1 MSKQKL
7 KAFTLMELT
16 ITMLI
21 SAISIGMAF
30 YMFQYFQQLFLRQQK
45 QRQERFSYSLFK
57 HLLEQD
63 MGRSVWLKT
72 SENGLICENEFG
84 NISYE
89 FAPKFI
95 VRNQNT
101 VQKDTFLIQTVNLD
115 MTPRIQHLPSE
126 ELTDHINLN
135 IRFENKE
142 HEFDYHRIYS
152 AQQLLQLESGITN

>member
-1 MSKQKL
+1 MKTLKL

-16 ITMLI
+16 IAMLI

-30 YMFQYFQQLFLRQQK
+30 YMFQYFQQLFLQQQK

-63 MGRSVWLKT
+63 IDRSVWLKT
-72 SENGLICENEFG
+72 SENGLICENEFE

-101 VQKDTFLIQTVNLD
+101 VEKDTFLIQTVNLD
-115 MTPRIQHLPSE
+115 TTPRIQHLPSE
-126 ELTDHINLN
+126 ELTDHIHLN

-142 HEFDYHRIYS
+142 HQFDYHKIYS
-152 AQQLLQLESGITN
+152 AQQLLQLDSEVTN

>member
-1 MSKQKL
+1 
-7 KAFTLMELT
+7 MELP
-16 ITMLI
+16 IAMLI

-45 QRQERFSYSLFK
+45 QRQERFSYSLFR
-57 HLLEQD
+57 HLLQQD
-63 MGRSVWLKT
+63 ISRSVWLKT
-72 SENGLICENEFG
+72 SENGLICEDESG

-89 FAPKFI
+89 FAPTFI

-126 ELTDHINLN
+126 ELTDHVSLD
-135 IRFENKE
+135 IRFENK
-142 HEFDYHRIYS
+142 HHQFDYHKIYS

>member
-1 MSKQKL
+1 MKTLKL

-16 ITMLI
+16 IAMLI

-30 YMFQYFQQLFLRQQK
+30 YMFQYFQQLFLQQQK

-63 MGRSVWLKT
+63 IDRSVWLKT
-72 SENGLICENEFG
+72 SESGLICENEFG

-115 MTPRIQHLPSE
+115 TTPRMQHLPSE
-126 ELTDHINLN
+126 ELTDHIHLN

-142 HEFDYHRIYS
+142 HQFDYHKIYS
-152 AQQLLQLESGITN
+152 AQQLLQLESEVPN

>member
-1 MSKQKL
+1 MKTLKL

-16 ITMLI
+16 IAMLI

-30 YMFQYFQQLFLRQQK
+30 YMFQYFQQLFLQQQK

-63 MGRSVWLKT
+63 IDRSVWLKT

-101 VQKDTFLIQTVNLD
+101 VEKDTFLIQTVNLD
-115 MTPRIQHLPSE
+115 TTPRIQHLPSE
-126 ELTDHINLN
+126 ELTDHIHLN

-142 HEFDYHRIYS
+142 HQFDYHKIYS
-152 AQQLLQLESGITN
+152 AQQLLQLDSEVTN